1 LSLPLRLSLVSVDTK
16 RAVENADHAADRASE
31 HAANGACG
39 LVAGLGALLHA
50 LDQPLGLG
58 SVAGGENHHYGK
70 AQP

>member
-1 LSLPLRLSLVSVDTK
+1 VDTEC
-16 RAVENADHAADRASE
+16 AAEDADHAADRASE
-31 HAANGACG
+31 HAADRACG

-58 SVAGGENHHYGK
+58 SSSDREKHQDGK